1 MRCDNLIV
9 EGTFQKDFP
18 GKKAP
23 TPHEKASGRLSQ
35 WLTAVANLGE
45 EEQLIA
51 QSVARFEWI
60 VASNIIFSV
69 YGIWVLIMGLTFK
82 FFLDTL

>member
-1 MRCDNLIV
+1 MV
-9 EGTFQKDFP
+9 FE
-18 GKKAP
+18 
-23 TPHEKASGRLSQ
+23 
-35 WLTAVANLGE
+35 AVANLAGE
-45 EEQLIA
+45 EWLIA

-69 YGIWVLIMGLTFK
+69 YGVWVLIMGLTFK